1 MEKTVIKVD
10 PFVSVNGIKFGTA
23 REKVH
28 EILSKPEDSFF
39 KGDDDIETDVYS
51 CFHICYDSEY
61 KFEAPE
67 VIYVDEADIFCGGE
81 KVPETYKAGI
91 FSKAL

>member
-1 MEKTVIKVD
+1 MITVRKKSLFLRHMEVSQWKKTVIKVD

-28 EILSKPEDSFF
+28 EILGKPEDSFF

-51 CFHICYDSEY
+51 CFHTCYDSEY
-61 KFEAPE
+61 KF
-67 VIYVDEADIFCGGE
+67 
-81 KVPETYKAGI
+81 
-91 FSKAL
+91 